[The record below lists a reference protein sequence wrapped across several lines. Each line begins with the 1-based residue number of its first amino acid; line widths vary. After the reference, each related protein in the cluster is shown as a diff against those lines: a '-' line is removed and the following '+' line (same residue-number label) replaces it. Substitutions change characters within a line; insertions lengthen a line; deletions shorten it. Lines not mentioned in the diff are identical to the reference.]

1 MTDRDG
7 LHLSLIEHIVPN
19 CDPPIPSLPDLV
31 RQLNFDRDLFAFIKR
46 GAYIVS
52 LLLFAP

>member
-1 MTDRDG
+1 MTDGDE
-7 LHLSLIEHIVPN
+7 LCFSLIEHIVPN

-46 GAYIVS
+46 GEYITS